1 MALDLTSTA
10 LQIDRMAVELK
21 ERNNDKF
28 RRLQTAVDI
37 VADFDVDAYRAKL
50 EESRSTLLWN
60 VPSFTGDPAKSYP
73 PVPVPEDFCVVAVD
87 GSHIDIDR
95 HLPARCYLI
104 NTGSVFLRY
113 GSQPDADLSNQ
124 PRLYAEEDELVI
136 KDNVAPYRQQNIDG
150 SLLGAKRAVEELR
163 ALIHALH
170 GSPHDLPTVGLV
182 DGTLVM
188 FGLQQYPEF
197 VVRELVD
204 NGFVGALEELRLM
217 AEERPL
223 AVASYISL
231 PRSQEVANALRLQA
245 CPFDVAECERNCGQ
259 IPARERACDKAVGGL
274 MDREILSTF
283 LDKGQRSS
291 VFVSNNTIVTK
302 NYQGH
307 GIHFFYVNAGEEIGR
322 VEVPSWVAENEASL
336 ALVHSLV
343 IDQCRR
349 GPGYPVAL
357 MEAHEQAVVTGVD
370 RRYFVELVEQAL
382 YDQRLPVYS
391 SEKNI
396 SKRQKWI

>member
-1 MALDLTSTA
+1 MSLDLTSTA
-10 LQIDRMAVELK
+10 LQIDSMAVELK
-21 ERNNDKF
+21 QRNTDKV
-28 RRLQTAVDI
+28 RRLQTALDAVG
-37 VADFDVDAYRAKL
+37 DFDVDAYQAKL

-60 VPSFTGDPAKSYP
+60 VPSFTGDPARSYP
-73 PVPVPEDFCVVAVD
+73 PAPIPDNFCVVAVD

-104 NTGSVFLRY
+104 NTGTVYLRY
-113 GSQPDADLSNQ
+113 GSQPDAELSSQ

-136 KDNVAPYRQQNIDG
+136 KDDRAPYRQQNIDG
-150 SLLGAKRAVEELR
+150 SLLGAKRAVEELM
-163 ALIHALH
+163 ALVHALH
-170 GSPHDLPTVGLV
+170 NTPKDIPTVGLV

-188 FGLQQYPEF
+188 FGLQQYPDF

-204 NGFVGALEELRLM
+204 NGFVGALEELRQM
-217 AEERPL
+217 AAERPL
-223 AVASYISL
+223 AIGSYISL
-231 PRSQEVANALRLQA
+231 PRAGEVANALRLQA
-245 CPFDVAECERNCGQ
+245 CPFDVANCESNCGQ

-274 MDREILSTF
+274 MDREIFSDF
-283 LDKGQRSS
+283 LDKGHRSS
-291 VFVSNNTIVTK
+291 VFISNSPVVSK

-336 ALVHSLV
+336 ELVHSLI

-357 MEAHEQAVVTGVD
+357 MEAHEQAVVTGPD

-382 YDQRLPVYS
+382 YDQRLPIYS